1 MKSDYMNFD
10 NNDKREKGQR
20 MEDQKQIADSLTAFR
35 EADMELDRVYSL
47 FPKACGL
54 SDPEYWSLLL
64 IYEGNVTQ
72 SAISEQLSMSRQTVN
87 SAFKQLV
94 KKGYIRLEPS
104 KDDQR
109 TKQAFLTDA
118 GKGFVETY
126 VVQIY
131 QIEETAWGQMDPEER
146 DTLNRLLRKYCRL
159 VGEAMAGQKKQK
171 ETE

>member
-72 SAISEQLSMSRQTVN
+72 MR
-87 SAFKQLV
+87 
-94 KKGYIRLEPS
+94 Y
-104 KDDQR
+104 QR
-109 TKQAFLTDA
+109 TAFHEQTD
-118 GKGFVETY
+118 
-126 VVQIY
+126 
-131 QIEETAWGQMDPEER
+131 
-146 DTLNRLLRKYCRL
+146 
-159 VGEAMAGQKKQK
+159 GEFRI
-171 ETE
+171 

>member
-1 MKSDYMNFD
+1 
-10 NNDKREKGQR
+10 

-131 QIEETAWGQMDPEER
+131 QIEETA
-146 DTLNRLLRKYCRL
+146 
-159 VGEAMAGQKKQK
+159 
-171 ETE
+171 